1 MDNVDP
7 HAQNLPS
14 GGPARRRKTDQGA
27 INPIEATVTK
37 LLVATKQLLEG
48 LTLWSTRKMTED
60 QVSDIFVQLATQF
73 NLASQSFHEVG
84 IDTSELA
91 HIPDDLRNCLET
103 ALGEEPS
110 PSSLEQYLP
119 NIKAVIINLLQGLRL
134 KQNLYREQYEAKSA
148 RLQASAGAAT
158 TAIAST
164 SSGRSKSIGSQLR
177 QPGMV
182 RSPDLDGASRSQ
194 SLNAGPT
201 PTLSVTTPRDEQGH
215 AETLASL
222 RKSDAITRRASSRRH
237 SQRFSTLLEQNTPPV
252 PRRSPL
258 AEPSMMSPHLGH
270 GSSQGSTPAASPAMP
285 LPYGQ
290 FPSMPGY
297 VQRPASP
304 ALSSSSLGRSL
315 DRMPIPPSIPMP
327 PPPTGVAPIP
337 PSASSPLG
345 SSSMSVSNQVLD
357 ITTTT
362 QPPLATNGSSDTIN
376 SSGAAPTTA
385 SLADA
390 SSAMSLPL
398 TDAPSEPI
406 DTGLTLF
413 LQVGKSVKK
422 TKFEGEL
429 THSALRMLFME
440 KFQYNP
446 GQEDFPTIY
455 VKDTHTNIHYELESL
470 ADVKQNAFL
479 SLNVDEN
486 IQRKMDQGFAALT
499 KELSDIK
506 KAQEMSEAARQK
518 AASAAAA
525 AGSMP
530 STPNAESSQML
541 RSPHYLEVQSLR
553 RDLGVARQLYTE
565 LQSETKASLSQLA
578 SVTAQIR
585 KQALE
590 QPVSARIFIESGKV
604 KLDKKSEDLT
614 NKIEELQD
622 VVEDMKLNVTQRRG
636 KPSDISMAFV
646 DKQSEEVEKEIAEL
660 SDYIQAL
667 RPSWKKTWEVELQTI
682 VKEQMFLKEQEALL
696 EDLKE
701 DRSSLVQTLA
711 NLKKVLELQN
721 KNGGVFGTKTRDFVF
736 QPTMVDDGFE
746 GLKTVLEE
754 VKLIEPDSDK
764 RLKAMAQMEKLRHI
778 ELSNRIDEFEE
789 ELTTFVGSSKL
800 RKTGGALEVERQRQ
814 QRDLENLK
822 AMFSNKDPA
831 VIRQPSGGAE
841 EPSDSVAADPFS
853 KNQQG
858 VIMSL
863 QGKTLFISGAS
874 RGIGLAIA
882 LRAAREKACI
892 AIAAKTATPHPT
904 LPGTIYTAAEE
915 IEKAGGKALPIV
927 CDIRDEEQVQNA
939 INQTVDK
946 FGGIDIL
953 VNNASAISLTDTQA
967 TTVKKYDLM
976 HQINGRGTWMVSK
989 YAIPHLIKSG
999 KNPHILNLSPPLSM
1013 KEAWFKNHVAYTM
1026 SKMNMSM
1033 CVLGMAGEL
1042 RKHKIGV
1049 NALWP
1054 LTLIGTA
1061 ALSQVGDTSKMVM
1074 RTPEIMADAAY
1085 EVFLKD
1091 SAKFSGNFLVDELFL
1106 RREGFTDMDQ
1116 YAPGVRKFTP
1126 DFFLPDDVL
1135 KEIDELRAK
1144 QGWN

>member
-7 HAQNLPS
+7 YAQNLPS
-14 GGPARRRKTDQGA
+14 VGPARRRKTDQGT

-134 KQNLYREQYEAKSA
+134 KQNLYREQYEAKSM
-148 RLQASAGAAT
+148 RLQATAAAAT

-164 SSGRSKSIGSQLR
+164 TSGRSKSNGSQLR
-177 QPGMV
+177 QPGVV
-182 RSPDLDGASRSQ
+182 RSPDVDGASRSQ

-258 AEPSMMSPHLGH
+258 ADSSMMSPHLGYS
-270 GSSQGSTPAASPAMP
+270 SSQGSTPVASPAMP

-297 VQRPASP
+297 DQRPASP

-327 PPPTGVAPIP
+327 PPPTGMAPIL
-337 PSASSPLG
+337 PSASSPLLG
-345 SSSMSVSNQVLD
+345 SSSMTLNNEIADSTV
-357 ITTTT
+357 TP
-362 QPPLATNGSSDTIN
+362 QPPLTTNVSSDTIN
-376 SSGAAPTTA
+376 SSGGAPTTA

-398 TDAPSEPI
+398 TDAPSEPV

-479 SLNVDEN
+479 SLNVDDLEN

-506 KAQEMSEAARQK
+506 KAQEISEAARQK

-525 AGSMP
+525 AGSTP

-541 RSPHYLEVQSLR
+541 RSVVQKVLIKNKPAASTLSSSPTETTAAGGKISAADLQPHYLEVQSLR

-565 LQSETKASLSQLA
+565 LQTETKASLSQLA
-578 SVTAQIR
+578 GVTAQIR

-646 DKQSEEVEKEIAEL
+646 DKQCEEVEKEIAEL
-660 SDYIQAL
+660 SDYIQVL

-721 KNGGVFGTKTRDFVF
+721 KNGGVFGTKARDFVF
-736 QPTMVDDGFE
+736 QPTVVDDGFE
-746 GLKTVLEE
+746 GLKTVMEE

-831 VIRQPSGGAE
+831 VIRQRSGGAE
-841 EPSDSVAADPFS
+841 EPSES
-853 KNQQG
+853 
-858 VIMSL
+858 
-863 QGKTLFISGAS
+863 
-874 RGIGLAIA
+874 IA
-882 LRAAREKACI
+882 TE
-892 AIAAKTATPHPT
+892 
-904 LPGTIYTAAEE
+904 
-915 IEKAGGKALPIV
+915 
-927 CDIRDEEQVQNA
+927 
-939 INQTVDK
+939 
-946 FGGIDIL
+946 
-953 VNNASAISLTDTQA
+953 
-967 TTVKKYDLM
+967 
-976 HQINGRGTWMVSK
+976 
-989 YAIPHLIKSG
+989 
-999 KNPHILNLSPPLSM
+999 
-1013 KEAWFKNHVAYTM
+1013 
-1026 SKMNMSM
+1026 
-1033 CVLGMAGEL
+1033 
-1042 RKHKIGV
+1042 
-1049 NALWP
+1049 
-1054 LTLIGTA
+1054 
-1061 ALSQVGDTSKMVM
+1061 
-1074 RTPEIMADAAY
+1074 
-1085 EVFLKD
+1085 
-1091 SAKFSGNFLVDELFL
+1091 
-1106 RREGFTDMDQ
+1106 
-1116 YAPGVRKFTP
+1116 
-1126 DFFLPDDVL
+1126 
-1135 KEIDELRAK
+1135 
-1144 QGWN
+1144 